1 MGFCLISEPIWDMK
15 FRLKMGL
22 FHPSLSPGLSQE
34 LLSHGQSVLPSR
46 LYQYSI
52 ESILYHPKATLL
64 LVALFTLFFA
74 WQIPDLKIRTS
85 IYDLVVEDIPER

>member
-1 MGFCLISEPIWDMK
+1 
-15 FRLKMGL
+15 
-22 FHPSLSPGLSQE
+22 
-34 LLSHGQSVLPSR
+34 
-46 LYQYSI
+46 
-52 ESILYHPKATLL
+52 L